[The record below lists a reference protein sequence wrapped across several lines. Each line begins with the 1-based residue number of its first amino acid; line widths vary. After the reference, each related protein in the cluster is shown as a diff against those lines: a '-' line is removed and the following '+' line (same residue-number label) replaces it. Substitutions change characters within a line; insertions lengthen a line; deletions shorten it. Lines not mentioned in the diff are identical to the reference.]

1 MSLASGENIVT
12 IVQIEAETVF
22 NFPYKYWE
30 DTDLQVTIFNLDT
43 SLETKLSYTGGDFTV
58 QPVNGDEAAG
68 AIITLATPVSN
79 SNVIIERVVPYRSE
93 ADFKTG
99 DGIPPD
105 SLNSHLD
112 QAAAQTQQLVEL
124 VGRQITAPISDPA
137 GLNYTLAAVSLR
149 ANKAIL
155 FDNDGNIIVGSLVS
169 SGDLIIDTTKGLDE
183 TANLVSVKIDTG
195 IFEFNVAGGITLL
208 DGGVELK
215 KLETVADGKFIGR
228 RQGGG
233 AGTPIAYDILGDI
246 LEDDDF
252 LNTNPTIHGATQAN
266 IKSYVANYNDVI
278 REVRQHRSSRT
289 TTRLPGAISLPQPNF
304 TIDNVEK
311 PQITQGMEACTGI
324 NFAPIVGT
332 ASRVIMIHAWVNWD
346 CADVDRVMCLFE
358 SNNHGTDAIAV
369 SYMEVD
375 TNRNCHQTLTHFY
388 VEPLGFPADDSPKA
402 FTLRVGGGGN
412 FGAEGTS
419 LLCVNGRV
427 DNVAVFNGG
436 LSSGMEIIEY
446 K

>member
-1 MSLASGENIVT
+1 MSLAAGENIVT

-43 SLETKLSYTGGDFTV
+43 SLETQLSYTGGDFTV

-124 VGRQITAPISDPA
+124 VGRQITAPITDPA

-233 AGTPIAYDILGDI
+233 AGSPIAYDILGDI

-266 IKSYVANYNDVI
+266 IKAYIEENQYVRDHSYVSFGI
-278 REVRQHRSSRT
+278 RTHV
-289 TTRLPGAISLPQPNF
+289 LAAPNF
-304 TIDNVEK
+304 TVDNANK
-311 PQITQGMEACTGI
+311 PQVTQGVQVAAMNFTPRQGTG
-324 NFAPIVGT
+324 T
-332 ASRVIMIHAWVNWD
+332 RVIKIHAWVNFD
-346 CADVDRVMCLFE
+346 CSDTERLVCLFDTSE
-358 SNNHGTDAIAV
+358 SNDAIAV
-369 SYMEVD
+369 AYMEQD
-375 TNRNCHQTLTHFY
+375 GGRNCHLTLDHI
-388 VEPLGFPADDSPKA
+388 
-402 FTLRVGGGGN
+402 LRSDIGGTPDTSIKNFVLRCGGGGP
-412 FGAEGTS
+412 FGAELTS
-419 LLCVNGRV
+419 AVTINGRNN
-427 DNVAVFNGG
+427 DVATFNGG
-436 LSSGMEIIEY
+436 LTSGMEVIEY
-446 K
+446 QN